1 LHTAEP
7 VPPPIARTTVG
18 ERREVTVLFVDL
30 TNFTATSRTLES
42 EEVFTWIDS
51 TLKALSAVINRY
63 GGAIDKFTGDG
74 LMALFGIPETHEN
87 DPERAVRAAL
97 DMQVAIQPLR
107 DQVRSR
113 YGIDFQMRIG
123 LNTGP
128 VIAGSLGDDWHTEYT
143 VLGDTVNL
151 ASRLE
156 HAAQPGTVLVSP
168 TTYARTA
175 PLFDYEAL
183 PPLLVKGLADPI
195 QTYRPQRPAAV
206 AGNLRGLAGRTAPMI
221 GRSRELQALLALF
234 EQTCYSRHSHTAMI
248 AGTAGIGK
256 SRLVAELRRE
266 LAPRQVR
273 FFQAAGLAHNQLT
286 PFYLAAGFLRSLL
299 QIAGNDPLPV
309 QQAQVLHYLQQA
321 TVPAHLHGYLLH
333 ALSLPAADA
342 ATATHLAYLDPAMLQ
357 RQTHAA
363 IRQVV
368 LGEAAR
374 GPLMLVF
381 DDLHWIDQSS
391 RDFLEYLL
399 ETSGDMPLLT
409 ILISRDFAA
418 VPGLPALCDAAT
430 RAGSPFTTI
439 TLQALSPNEGRR
451 LIDLL
456 LHQPGSA
463 EQELAAHIIER
474 AAGNPFYIEEFIRM
488 LIEEGGLD
496 EQEQRLVA
504 TERAAGLLTSV
515 PVSLRELIL
524 ARFDRL
530 EPDLKR
536 LLHYAAVVGR
546 MFPGR
551 ILEMAGFGSNEQ
563 VAARLQELVVRNFLM
578 TRPFDQET
586 GYGFQHALVQDA
598 IYATLL
604 RRDRQDI
611 HERLAEIIEQGHF
624 WPPEEQAEV
633 LAYHYA
639 ESNKPALAIPLL
651 IAAAENAARRYAH
664 DGAIQHYRRCIELMQ
679 AHPADYGLAIFAVR
693 VGLGRA
699 LKFAGQYLE
708 ARRTLDEARNRLQLA
723 TIEAASWLEVMV
735 EVLEE
740 LADLR
745 LREGALEE
753 AAGHLTAGLNI
764 LRQHGADQE
773 RAGWRLLN
781 RLAFV
786 RLRQGD
792 IEQALAMAGQVNE
805 DAAEQQDPIT
815 LASLYGTL
823 GGALFQQGQL
833 AEAADYVEQS
843 LTIYERLGYQLGTAN
858 AFANL
863 GVLYYA
869 QGRWARAVE
878 NLARANDLR
887 REIGYMP
894 EQAVTLANLGLVR
907 LAMGE
912 HEQAAAELAASL
924 AISERIGE
932 AYGILRAQIGL
943 AHLALI
949 RADYPEAARLLT
961 ATHQHIA
968 AAGEDESIQIDWL
981 TALLHAYS
989 GSLNEG
995 RRLAEQALAHA
1006 RDAGLAEQESECLRV
1021 LGQICLL
1028 AGEPDAA
1035 EQLFQAAIDLCRRR
1049 DDPYQRGLA
1058 LLELGRLYLHR
1069 ENHPQHSR
1077 SELQTL
1083 AHAALSGAA
1092 GLFEQLGAGY
1102 DLARARQLLAEL
1114 PPGSAGRRSP
1124 AALNIADFI

>member
-1 LHTAEP
+1 
-7 VPPPIARTTVG
+7 
-18 ERREVTVLFVDL
+18 VLFVDL
-30 TNFTATSRTLES
+30 TNFTATSRSLES
-42 EEVFTWIDS
+42 EEVFAWIDS

-63 GGAIDKFTGDG
+63 EGAIDKFTGDG
-74 LMALFGIPETHEN
+74 LMALFGMPQTHEN

-97 DMQVAIQPLR
+97 DMQAAIQPLR
-107 DQVRSR
+107 DQVHSR

-123 LNTGP
+123 MNTGP

-156 HAAQPGTVLVSP
+156 HAAQPGTVLVSA

-175 PLFDYEAL
+175 PLFEYEAL
-183 PPLLVKGLADPI
+183 PPMLIKGLADPI
-195 QTYRPQRPAAV
+195 QTYRPHRPAAV
-206 AGNLRGLAGRTAPMI
+206 AGNLRGLAGRSAPMI
-221 GRSRELQALLALF
+221 GRSRELHSLRELF
-234 EQTCYSRHSHTAMI
+234 EQTSRSHRNHTVMI
-248 AGTAGIGK
+248 DGAAGLGK
-256 SRLVAELRRE
+256 SRLIAELRRE
-266 LAPRQVR
+266 LAPQQIR
-273 FFQAAGLAHNQLT
+273 FFQVAGLAHNQLT
-286 PFYLAAGFLRSLL
+286 PFYLAASFLRSLL
-299 QIAGNDPLPV
+299 QIAGSDPLPV
-309 QQAQVLHYLQQA
+309 QQEQVLRYLQQA
-321 TVPAHLHGYLLH
+321 HVPAHLHGFLLH
-333 ALSLPAADA
+333 ALSLPTGDV
-342 ATATHLAYLDPAMLQ
+342 ATTARLDYLDPAMLQ

-368 LGEAAR
+368 LSETGR
-374 GPLMLVF
+374 GPLVLVF

-399 ETSGDMPLLT
+399 ETSADVPLLA

-418 VPGLPALCDAAT
+418 VPGLPALQEAAG
-430 RAGSPFTTI
+430 RAGSPPIRI
-439 TLQALSPNEGRR
+439 TLQALSPDEGRR
-451 LIDLL
+451 LVDLL
-456 LHQPGSA
+456 LHQPDSP
-463 EQELAAHIIER
+463 EQELAARIIER

-488 LIEEGGLD
+488 LIEEGGLR
-496 EQEQRLVA
+496 EQDQRLVA
-504 TERAAGLLTSV
+504 TDKAVDLLASV

-530 EPDLKR
+530 EAGLKR
-536 LLHYAAVVGR
+536 LLHYAAVAGR

-551 ILEMAGFGSNEQ
+551 ILEMAGVGSNDQ
-563 VAARLQELVVRNFLM
+563 VAAQLQELVVRNFLM

-611 HERLAEIIEQGHF
+611 HERLAETIERGHF

-633 LAYHYA
+633 LAHHYA
-639 ESNKPALAIPLL
+639 ESSKPVLAIPLL
-651 IAAAENAARRYAH
+651 MAAAENAARRYAH
-664 DGAIQHYRRCIELMQ
+664 DGAIQHYRRCIDLMR
-679 AHPADYGLAIFAVR
+679 AHPADYNLAVFQVR

-699 LKFAGQYLE
+699 LKFAGQYGE
-708 ARRTLDEARNRLQLA
+708 ARRVLDEARNRLQLA
-723 TIEAASWLEVMV
+723 TIEPASWLNVMV
-735 EVLEE
+735 DVLEE

-745 LREGALEE
+745 LREGALEG
-753 AAGHLTAGLNI
+753 AAGHLEAGLTI
-764 LRQHGADQE
+764 LREHGADQE
-773 RAGWRLLN
+773 QAGWHLLN

-792 IEQALAMAGQVNE
+792 IDQAFALAGQVNAE
-805 DAAEQQDPIT
+805 AAEQQDPIT

-833 AEAADYVEQS
+833 AEAASYVERSLAIYQS
-843 LTIYERLGYQLGTAN
+843 LGYQLGTAN
-858 AFANL
+858 AYANL

-869 QGRWARAVE
+869 QGLWSRAVE
-878 NLARANDLR
+878 NLARANELR

-912 HEQAAAELAASL
+912 HDQAAAELAASL
-924 AISERIGE
+924 VISERIGDG
-932 AYGILRAQIGL
+932 YGILRAQIGL

-981 TALLHAYS
+981 TALLRAHS
-989 GSLNEG
+989 GSLDEG
-995 RRLAEQALAHA
+995 RRLAERALATA
-1006 RDAGLAEQESECLRV
+1006 RGAGLAEQEAECLRV
-1021 LGQICLL
+1021 LGQICVLDNQ
-1028 AGEPDAA
+1028 PDPA
-1035 EQLFQAAIDLCRRR
+1035 EQRFQEAIDLCRRR

-1058 LLELGRLYLHR
+1058 LLELGRLYLTR
-1069 ENHPQHSR
+1069 ESHPQHSR

-1092 GLFEQLGAGY
+1092 GIFEQLGAGH
-1102 DLARARQLLAEL
+1102 DMVQARRLLAEL
-1114 PPGSAGRRSP
+1114 PPGSAGRRGP
-1124 AALNIADFI
+1124 AALNITDFA